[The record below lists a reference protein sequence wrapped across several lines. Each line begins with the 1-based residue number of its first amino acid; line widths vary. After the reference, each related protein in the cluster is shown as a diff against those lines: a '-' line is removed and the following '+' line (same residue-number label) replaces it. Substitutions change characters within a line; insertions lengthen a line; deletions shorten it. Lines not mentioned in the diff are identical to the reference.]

1 MEEMRHDEKK
11 KREEIFSKAIKAGR
25 RMYFFDIK
33 STRENDLYLTITES
47 KKKFEGNEGKF
58 HFEKHKIFLY
68 KEDFEKFSEALN
80 AMIEFVKTSVKPEPQ
95 IIAVPPAETIANAT
109 FEEVKA
115 EPHVVSETVPGSFA
129 DITFEDLKDESQVN
143 EEEKLA

>member
-47 KKKFEGNEGKF
+47 KKKFEGDEGRF
-58 HFEKHKIFLY
+58 HFEKHKLFLY
-68 KEDFEKFSEALN
+68 KEDFQKFSEALN
-80 AMIEFVKTSVKPEPQ
+80 AMIEFAKTRLKPESQ
-95 IIAVPPAETIANAT
+95 ITAVSPAETIADAT
-109 FEEVKA
+109 FEEVK
-115 EPHVVSETVPGSFA
+115 EKPPVVSETVPESFA

-143 EEEKLA
+143 EEEKLN